1 MIPGSVLYTAWKV
14 ATDHT
19 ALKSPQAVRL
29 PAMTLNKEELCRHN
43 AGN

>member
-14 ATDHT
+14 TTDHA
-19 ALKSPQAVRL
+19 ALNRAQAVRL
-29 PAMTLNKEELCRHN
+29 PAMTLNEEELCRHN